1 VLNDLV
7 IRTSNVSQQV
17 HVTSNSNVGLRISND
32 TVFVQSNLRS
42 WSVAAP
48 VMNAS
53 NLITSNV
60 TSCNLVSSNCTFG
73 AVTVTGSLSA
83 PGMGGL
89 GTAVVQ
95 DLRHPNSNAQQFT
108 GLPWGFS
115 YVQRPLNTVAC
126 NTNSNVLG
134 LSNNNIWVVPG
145 TYLVTCQGS
154 AYASSNGNVSQY
166 VGYVLVNNTT
176 GASNHLFAIGDQPPT
191 NNFLKSTCIG
201 QLVVQT
207 SAPSN
212 ALVFAQYS
220 ANANSH
226 IINGNNINTTLVVG
240 ISNNLSTVT
249 LQRLA

>member
-1 VLNDLV
+1 
-7 IRTSNVSQQV
+7 
-17 HVTSNSNVGLRISND
+17 
-32 TVFVQSNLRS
+32 
-42 WSVAAP
+42 
-48 VMNAS
+48 
-53 NLITSNV
+53 
-60 TSCNLVSSNCTFG
+60 
-73 AVTVTGSLSA
+73 
-83 PGMGGL
+83 
-89 GTAVVQ
+89 
-95 DLRHPNSNAQQFT
+95 
-108 GLPWGFS
+108 
-115 YVQRPLNTVAC
+115 
-126 NTNSNVLG
+126 
-134 LSNNNIWVVPG
+134 
-145 TYLVTCQGS
+145 
-154 AYASSNGNVSQY
+154 
-166 VGYVLVNNTT
+166 VNNTT